1 MRPIKSI
8 RFRQLLL
15 VLVLALVGV
24 EFVRARVGAL
34 SVVEG
39 LSMYPTFHPNDVVLA
54 RTAYT
59 GAQRGDVV
67 IVAVEQSEPMIK
79 RVIGLPGETVT
90 IYRGFIYIN
99 HQRLNEPYLPRY
111 TYTFKSNE
119 QDERADVWYLAE
131 NEYFVLGDNRP
142 QSTDSRYFGPVAR
155 RQIQR
160 IVETPANALQP
171 GFCEIMLSK
180 TGQVVPGIY
189 RNQVQ
194 NRPSRLAGKT

>member
-1 MRPIKSI
+1 V
-8 RFRQLLL
+8 F
-15 VLVLALVGV
+15 VLALVGV

-34 SVVEG
+34 SVVDG
-39 LSMYPTFHPNDVVLA
+39 VSMYPTFHPNDVVLA
-54 RTAYT
+54 RTAYL
-59 GAQRGDVV
+59 GPQRGDVV
-67 IVAVEQSEPMIK
+67 IVAVERSEPMIK

-119 QDERADVWYLAE
+119 QDERADIWYLAD
-131 NEYFVLGDNRP
+131 NEYFVLGDNRS
-142 QSTDSRYFGPVAR
+142 QSADSRYYGPVAR
-155 RQIQR
+155 RQIQG

-171 GFCEIMLSK
+171 GFGEIMLSK

-194 NRPSRLAGKT
+194 NRPSRLAGKM